1 MDYAYDDWAMAN
13 VARVLGYS
21 ADADRLTTRAAN
33 YRNFYDPAVGF
44 VRPRLASGQF
54 AEPFTPNETGYS
66 AAWKDFTESNAWQA
80 TFAVQHDPEGLA
92 NLLGGRQALVAKLDA
107 LFAADPTLPDSA
119 AKDIAGPAGQYA
131 HGNEPWKTQQRVSSL
146 LESMY
151 DDQPG
156 GLAGNEDCGQMS
168 SWYVLSAIG
177 FYPVDPVRGVYVL
190 GSPLFDRVSLPT
202 AGGRNFVFEAR

>member
-1 MDYAYDDWAMAN
+1 
-13 VARVLGYS
+13 
-21 ADADRLTTRAAN
+21 
-33 YRNFYDPAVGF
+33 
-44 VRPRLASGQF
+44 
-54 AEPFTPNETGYS
+54 
-66 AAWKDFTESNAWQA
+66 
-80 TFAVQHDPEGLA
+80 VQHDPEGLA

-107 LFAADPTLPDSA
+107 LFAADLTLPDSA
-119 AKDIAGPAGQYA
+119 AKDIGGPAGQYA